1 MEERTGDDKW
11 WAIISEPS
19 MRHYEGK
26 NQCNCELCECVL
38 CACPETAGKGAAQV
52 LEGSKCQA
60 EMKTYNWKWW
70 YMKVAEYKYKKTFFV

>member
-1 MEERTGDDKW
+1 MTNGEQLYLSLAWD
-11 WAIISEPS
+11 I
-19 MRHYEGK
+19 MRK
-26 NQCNCELCECVL
+26 KINVNCELCECVL

-70 YMKVAEYKYKKTFFV
+70 YMKVAEHKYKKTFFV